1 MSTRSRITEMQK
13 FHFGSRITFA
23 DGEDGT
29 LVHVIF
35 DPAARSLTHIGARQG
50 RLFGKT
56 YNLPYST
63 VISAT
68 NAEVILN
75 VRRTEL
81 STTVSSGVSGVLLDN
96 KTTVDSAATSA
107 KGSLMLLAVQPE
119 NAKLAYLVAHHLKPN
134 QDTLI
139 LQEFVKEIAADRI
152 SINMPATMMDTAP
165 HYRTD
170 RDLQQEVE
178 SRLFDLT
185 PLHVDLKGIDAHV
198 IDGVLYLN
206 GNISSSLRADMVT
219 DQALGIA
226 GLLDIKN
233 NLLGDDLLAN
243 DLAMALGRDPRTRD
257 LPIGVY
263 PRLGVV
269 RLSGA
274 VHNSPQKA
282 AAEEIARGFPGV
294 RSVFND
300 LVVDPKT
307 DLLRIMASSEGGEAE
322 DKVPGKYIR
331 HTK

>member
-1 MSTRSRITEMQK
+1 MSTRFRITEMQK

-35 DPAARSLTHIGARQG
+35 DPTTRRLTHIGVRQG

-68 NAEVILN
+68 NAEVMLN
-75 VRRTEL
+75 IGRVNL
-81 STTVSSGVSGVLLDN
+81 PAASSADVSGILLDN
-96 KTTVDSAATSA
+96 KTTVSNAATSA
-107 KGSLMLLAVQPE
+107 KGSLMLLAVQPGSAE
-119 NAKLAYLVAHHLKPN
+119 LAYLVTHHLKPN

-139 LQEFVKEIAADRI
+139 LQELVKEIAADHI
-152 SINMPATMMDTAP
+152 TINMPETMLDSAP

-178 SRLFDLT
+178 ARLFDLT
-185 PLHVDLKGIDAHV
+185 PLHIDLKGIDAHV
-198 IDGVLYLN
+198 IDGVLYLS
-206 GNISSSLRADMVT
+206 GNISSSLRSDMAT
-219 DQALGIA
+219 DQASSVA
-226 GLLDIKN
+226 GLVEIKN

-274 VHNSPQKA
+274 VHNSQQKA
-282 AAEEIARGFPGV
+282 AAEEIARTFPGV
-294 RSVFND
+294 RSVFKD
-300 LVVDPKT
+300 LVVDPRS
-307 DLLRIMASSEGGEAE
+307 DLLRVMASSEGGEAE
-322 DKVPGKYIR
+322 DKIPGKYIR

>member
-1 MSTRSRITEMQK
+1 MSTTTRITETQK
-13 FHFGSRITFA
+13 FHFGSKLFYV

-35 DPAARSLTHIGARQG
+35 DPATRRLTHIGARQG

-63 VISAT
+63 VLHAT
-68 NAEVILN
+68 NGEVTLN
-75 VRRTEL
+75 IRRVDLPTA
-81 STTVSSGVSGVLLDN
+81 SSSDVTGVLLDN
-96 KTTVDSAATSA
+96 KTSVDNASTSA

-119 NAKLAYLVAHHLKPN
+119 NAELAYLVAHHLKPN

-139 LQEFVKEIAADRI
+139 SQEFVTGIAADHI
-152 SINMPATMMDTAP
+152 SVNIPATTLAIAP

-178 SRLFDLT
+178 ARLFDLT
-185 PLHVDLKGIDAHV
+185 PLHIDLKGIDAHV

-206 GNISSSLRADMVT
+206 GNISSSLRADMAT
-219 DQALGIA
+219 DQALGVA

-233 NLLGDDLLAN
+233 TLLGDDLLAN

-274 VHNSPQKA
+274 VHNSQQKA
-282 AAEEIARGFPGV
+282 AADEIARGFPGV

-300 LVVDPKT
+300 LVINPKT
-307 DLLRIMASSEGGEAE
+307 DLLRVMASSEGGDAE
-322 DKVPGKYIR
+322 DMVPGKYIR